1 MKFGVKKGVQLNR
14 LLLGKALLILLIIAA
29 VFCIAS
35 YDAHAIDFSA
45 VPLGPNGDTQV
56 KLDWSSVPGAQA
68 YRLWRRTEI
77 SPNVRVTTINVLNT
91 LDSLTYTD
99 TGLDPNTKYTY
110 LIKAFYDVECTK
122 GIEQKETSVTTDPMI
137 SPYDVKA
144 VFDINTRKVTLT
156 WKASMKATGATIT
169 RYEGTN
175 PPIAADTATSAVI
188 NESGTG
194 QIRYTIRSTGTTA
207 EGDTYTS
214 GPSDLVTVQPI
225 AVPALT
231 AVYSNGF
238 VHITSNTDTDF
249 SRFRLMRSKWKW
261 NVTSW
266 GDWEKISDN
275 FLSGSYYDSV
285 SAEGQYRYRLE
296 AHSGYSGYSNVT
308 EHLNALGAPSNLV
321 AEFMVKRISLTWTN
335 AEGNSASIKVFRS
348 IAGGAFTEIATL
360 PADTETYFDNSVT
373 VVPGTVYSYR
383 VMAYDES
390 SGNYSQS
397 ATTSLSGTLPPTP
410 TSLRADVSSSDGVKL
425 TWTCNQN
432 NVEVFVVERMT
443 SPGQF
448 QPLGEFWADPA
459 GSSTVTYTDN
469 TVTAGNTY
477 IYRVYAINALGNSS
491 YSNEVTVSA
500 WDAVAPATLTVT
512 AVSSSRIDLAWSYS
526 GKESYNTV
534 IERKV
539 GSTGTWTRIYTTALG
554 AVKYTDTGLSP
565 NTRYF
570 YRIRKS
576 LGSGSLGVPY
586 PNDEIGIG
594 AYTLISSLSLSGQAA
609 SGNTIYLTWSGNSDS
624 DVVIERKMP
633 NGSFSEL
640 TTVNASTTGW
650 YDDTGLIPG
659 ASYTYR
665 IKAKTATNESLY
677 SAECTVQN
685 FYLEAPSNLGI
696 SVDTNSA
703 IVLKWDDNSTD
714 ESGFEIWRSTN
725 DNRTYELYDTLD
737 KNITTYTDTAV
748 HKGIQYYYKV
758 RSYIASDGLYSSF
771 SNAASTGVGLINPPS
786 NLRYTY
792 ISNSKVLLE
801 WKDNSSNESGFMVE
815 RKIGSDGTWSV
826 VQWLS
831 ANKTSY
837 TATNLN
843 VYTEYYYR
851 VRAYRYSRNADSL
864 SEEIMVSTAIP
875 AAPSDV
881 TAKALSTSQV
891 KITWKDNSDIED
903 GFRIMRKLSTGVYS
917 KPLAE
922 VTKDT
927 TSFIDNTVQAGKRYY
942 YKVVAY
948 NNVGSLE
955 SKEAGVSTD
964 RKVYFD
970 DLGNVLWAADAIEN
984 LAGRGIIKGVSQTHF
999 APNRT
1004 MTKAE
1009 FTAIVVR
1016 AFGFNTAPIGSIADV
1031 KSDKWYHKEVMIAEN
1046 LGVIEADSKNRF
1058 YPEAAITREEI
1069 AMILFKALEA
1079 SGQGFNIHDN
1089 STLEKFIDKNNISS
1103 AAVSG
1108 MATLVGEGII
1118 EGMPGNIIGPKYS
1131 ATRAQ
1136 AAVMLFRT
1144 LNKIQY

>member
-1 MKFGVKKGVQLNR
+1 MS
-14 LLLGKALLILLIIAA
+14 A
-29 VFCIAS
+29 VFIFAS
-35 YDAHAIDFSA
+35 YDVHAMDFTA
-45 VPLGPNGDTQV
+45 VTVSPDGDTQV
-56 KLDWSSVPGAQA
+56 KLDWSSVPAAQA
-68 YRLWRRTEI
+68 YRLWRRTGTDA
-77 SPNVRVTTINVLNT
+77 NVRVTTIDVLNK

-99 TGLDPNTKYTY
+99 TGLDPETEYIYT
-110 LIKAFYDVECTK
+110 IKAFEDDACTK

-137 SPYDVKA
+137 SPYDAEA

-156 WKASMKATGATIT
+156 WKGSHKATGAAIT
-169 RYEGTN
+169 RYEGSD
-175 PPIAADTATSAVI
+175 PPTTTTFAADTATSAVI

-194 QIRYTIRSTGTTA
+194 QIRYTIESTGTTA
-207 EGDTYTS
+207 DGVPCS
-214 GPSDLVTVQPI
+214 SAPSDYVTTQPI
-225 AVPALT
+225 AVPVIT
-231 AVYSNGF
+231 AAHSEGF
-238 VHITSNTDTDF
+238 VNISSITNTDL
-249 SRFRLMRSKWKW
+249 SRFMLTRSKW
-261 NVTSW
+261 NGSSW
-266 GDWEKISDN
+266 DSWEIISNN
-275 FLSGSYYDSV
+275 FLPGSYYDAV
-285 SAEGQYRYRLE
+285 PAGGQYRYRLE
-296 AHSGYSGYSNVT
+296 AHSGYSGYSNTT
-308 EHLNALGAPSNLV
+308 EHINALAPPTNLSASV
-321 AEFMVKRISLTWTN
+321 TSPTSIGLSWTN
-335 AEGNSASIKVFRS
+335 ATGNTGNIKILRKIGS
-348 IAGGAFTEIATL
+348 GAYTEIATL
-360 PADTETYFDNSVT
+360 ANTEDSYSDSIII
-373 VVPGTVYSYR
+373 VPGTVYYY
-383 VMAYDES
+383 MIFAYES
-390 SGNYSQS
+390 SENYTDGVSTSIS
-397 ATTSLSGTLPPTP
+397 ATIPAAP
-410 TSLRADVSSSDGVKL
+410 TSLKANVTASGVVL
-425 TWTCNQN
+425 SWTDRSN
-432 NVEVFVVERMT
+432 NEDCFRIERMT
-443 SPGQF
+443 SPGTF
-448 QPLGEFWADPA
+448 VELPA
-459 GSSTVTYTDN
+459 TAPANTGTSNTVTYTDN

-477 IYRVYAINALGNSS
+477 IYRVRASNSLGNSA
-491 YSNEVTVSA
+491 YSNEVSVSA